1 MLKFDSSLQSFNIEI
16 GYFCSSFC
24 FLDFFVISTKILRFH
39 FLLLASYLSILVVC
53 LFVHSFFF
61 FFFLDNVRNF
71 SKEEPFGLTSR

>member
-53 LFVHSFFF
+53 LFVRSF

>member
-53 LFVHSFFF
+53 LFVRSFFF
-61 FFFLDNVRNF
+61 FPNNVRNF